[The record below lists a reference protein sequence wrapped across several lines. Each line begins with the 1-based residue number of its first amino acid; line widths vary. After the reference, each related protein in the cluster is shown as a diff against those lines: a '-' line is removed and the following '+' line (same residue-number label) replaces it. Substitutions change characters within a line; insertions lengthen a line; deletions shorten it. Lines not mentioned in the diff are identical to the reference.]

1 MVSMNKLLVD
11 KKEINIIN
19 ENKNIDLKLEKNSQL
34 VINYYNDSQESF
46 DINITEEEASNL
58 IINIASI
65 TDKDCK
71 VNINVLI
78 TGNNNKCVINVRN
91 ISKNGN
97 SNFYVNVKSNENT
110 KDNIIIE
117 DLKGVLEDGTIDFL
131 PILEIDTNE
140 VEASH
145 FATIG
150 GFNQNEIFY
159 LQSKGL
165 EYDECLKILKKAFIY
180 KIFNKD
186 FLNLLER
193 KRENE

>member
-97 SNFYVNVKSNENT
+97 SNFYVNVKANENT
-110 KDNIIIE
+110 KGNIIVE

-150 GFNQNEIFY
+150 GFNQNDIFY

-165 EYDECLKILKKAFIY
+165 EYDACIKILKKAFIY
-180 KIFNKD
+180 KIFNKE

-193 KRENE
+193 KSENE